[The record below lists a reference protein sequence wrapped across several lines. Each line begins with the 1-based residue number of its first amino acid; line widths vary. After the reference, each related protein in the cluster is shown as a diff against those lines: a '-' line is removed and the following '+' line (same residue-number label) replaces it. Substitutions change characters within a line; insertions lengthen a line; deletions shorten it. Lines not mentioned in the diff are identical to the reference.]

1 MAVAITLPVS
11 AWTDERPRP
20 YPSNDPRITELR
32 QTVDRASQ
40 ESERIQRELA
50 GEWVYHHEIGKANV
64 GFRWKKLTI
73 NRNGTVVVEYQ
84 ASGADRGEVLKGSYE
99 FLHRGTPQKHP
110 GKRPVVLFTV
120 DRPESG
126 LVLPLV
132 DVTVD
137 YDARVPVS
145 KGMVLKFR
153 DLENN
158 EFVFL
163 KSQ

>member
-1 MAVAITLPVS
+1 M
-11 AWTDERPRP
+11 
-20 YPSNDPRITELR
+20 
-32 QTVDRASQ
+32 DRASQ
-40 ESERIQRELA
+40 ESERIQREFA
-50 GEWVYHHEIGKANV
+50 GEWVYHHEIGRANV

-84 ASGADRGEVLKGSYE
+84 LSGADRVEVLTASYE
-99 FLHRGTPQKHP
+99 FLHRGTPQKLP
-110 GKRPVVLFTV
+110 GKRPVVLIAV
-120 DRPESG
+120 DRSESAQ
-126 LVLPLV
+126 VLPLV
-132 DVTVD
+132 NVTVD
-137 YDARVPVS
+137 YDVRVPVS